1 MSAEHR
7 LCTAAADPPSF
18 DSLVVG
24 GGPAGLTCALYLARL
39 RRRVLLVDDG
49 QSRAARIPC
58 SRNYP
63 GFPDGVAGHELPGAM
78 RVQATRHGVVF
89 ASGHVRALQ
98 RDDGRFLAEWAEGRA
113 YARTLMLATGASD
126 VEPRM
131 PHLRQALQ
139 EGALRYCPV
148 CDGYEASRRRVGILG
163 DGEAGLHEALYLRQ
177 FTPHLTLFV
186 TDGSVVYTPPQQEA
200 LKRHGVVLVE
210 EPVSALRLCNTQVEI
225 RHGPRSSVCD
235 TLYCALGMRVHSA
248 LASALGAECDE
259 QGYLQIDR
267 HQRTGIEGLYAAGDV
282 AQGLN
287 QISVAAG
294 TAAIAASAMHLAMGG
309 AHTRS

>member
-1 MSAEHR
+1 MPAENHAR
-7 LCTAAADPPSF
+7 STAADAPSF
-18 DSLVVG
+18 DSLIVG

-58 SRNYP
+58 SHNYP
-63 GFPDGVAGHELPGAM
+63 GFPDGVAGRDLVAAM
-78 RVQATRHGVVF
+78 RLQAARHGVSF
-89 ASGHVRALQ
+89 ASGHVHALR

-113 YARTLMLATGASD
+113 HARTVMLATGAGD

-148 CDGYEASRRRVGILG
+148 CDGYEASGRRVGILG

-177 FTPHLTLFV
+177 FTPHLRLFV
-186 TDGSVVYTPPQQEA
+186 TDATVVYTPAQQEA

-210 EPVSALRLCNTQVEI
+210 EPVSALRLRDAQVEV
-225 RHGPRSSVCD
+225 RHGPQSSVCD

-248 LASALGAECDE
+248 LASALGAECDG
-259 QGYLQIDR
+259 QGYLQTDG
-267 HQRTGIEGLYAAGDV
+267 HQRTRIEGLYAAGDV

-287 QISVAAG
+287 QISVATG

-309 AHTRS
+309 AHPRS